1 MTREV
6 ITLDIVCP
14 MNKVYTALAS
24 NHSAFPLLNK
34 AGNIVGIIPRRFIK
48 ILIRNGK
55 FTDIS
60 LMRNHDVTGVIKSTN
75 NLFLSPQE
83 ERYRTGNYPI
93 EEDPDEHVSRGATS
107 ANDNLDDISDHGLMN
122 RRRRGSS

>member
-60 LMRNHDVTGVIKSTN
+60 LMRNHDVTG
-75 NLFLSPQE
+75 E
-83 ERYRTGNYPI
+83 
-93 EEDPDEHVSRGATS
+93 
-107 ANDNLDDISDHGLMN
+107 
-122 RRRRGSS
+122 